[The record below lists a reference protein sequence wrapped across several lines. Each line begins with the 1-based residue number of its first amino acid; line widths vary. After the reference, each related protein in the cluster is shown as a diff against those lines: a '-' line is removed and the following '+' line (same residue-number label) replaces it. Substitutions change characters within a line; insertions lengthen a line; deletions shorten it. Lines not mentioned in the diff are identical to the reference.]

1 MKKIKIYLFCKD
13 KLFEWEIDGSEKKT
27 THFVLDKFKTLFVR
41 DYVISFDYGDDC
53 YKVSSTDDVEFS
65 YKNQKIN
72 TKVILDED
80 ILVCNFPYESS
91 KAILFIQFEN
101 EYNHV
106 FYKIDVREIDE
117 IKIGKADSNHII
129 YQNPN
134 LLDEHLVLK
143 FKDKRH
149 AEAISLSVGCYVN
162 QVRFE
167 KVELK
172 FGDTI
177 FIYGFKCVYL
187 GDYIAVNN
195 PNENVYS
202 ELAVLKEDDVEGAPK
217 RKFINFKQNIVD
229 RDKIYASVDEEQT
242 IVINPP
248 NIKSN
253 SKLKMICFGFAQ
265 LVMVLIGILILI
277 WSINDSKNSIY
288 LIYGG
293 TALIIIA
300 VVSCIILLAMNKGR
314 DKREIKNYETY
325 LNDKFKELTLIKDE
339 KVRDLT
345 QKFPKSTE
353 CYKMVINFEKRIWER
368 NIFDKNFLN
377 LTIGQ
382 GNLNFE
388 NLNLKSDRVL
398 NVSEDHELYKN
409 YLDVIENFRL
419 IKKAPITIPL
429 REINKLAVVG
439 DMDILNDVLKNFVVQ
454 MTSLHSYKD
463 LKIAFLH
470 SKGND
475 ESLSYMKEIPHV
487 YSEKKDFRYIA
498 SSDEELVD
506 VVYNIKNIISEREGI
521 LSENPKQ
528 IFNTSYVIFMLYD
541 HNQVMDSFL
550 KYISTL
556 NKKINVSFVM
566 LTLDDKNV
574 PTSFRYILDVGDDSQ
589 TFYKI
594 KDGGVKKMSIS
605 HEYKDVSNLINIS
618 KFVYSLSKIKMYNNS
633 LDVKSFEDKSIFDLY
648 GVSDVENLKILDRWN
663 KNKLVSIGSIPIG
676 IKGNKEIFSINVHE
690 KHNGPNGIILG
701 DSGSGKTEFLKSMVL
716 SYSINFH
723 PNKLNFVILKSNY
736 NSKLNSLGNLPHVI
750 DILDKENE
758 SEKKRLISLVKNEI
772 NKRQSLFDS
781 LKVTDINFYQNIY
794 EDYIDMPIIQNFVII
809 VDDVCEGDLDF
820 IKEMMSL
827 YSSMSP
833 LGIHFIVSSNKTEMF
848 VDNNEIELN
857 KFDFKVC
864 FRVSDMKHMFKILG
878 ESELATPKNS
888 GMFNAKFSDSQI
900 FKNAEVAFS
909 NIEYCVENGDEN
921 LDIVNNCGLVVK
933 KISRTKYF
941 ENLVTQQSVI
951 IEKIAELSKNIDL
964 KLMNIFN
971 SSLRYLSLPEL
982 IGYSSNFNGLMW
994 CESQK
999 PCSAIVGI
1007 VDDPKHHVQRFLEVD
1022 FKNIGNLFVY
1032 GAHGTGK
1039 STLMKT
1045 LIYSLCCEYKPNYL
1059 NVYIVDVNTKNT
1071 NYFSY
1076 TPHVKDIAYSK
1087 DEVNSLFKK
1096 ILDEF
1101 DLRKRIFENLDIS
1114 SVEHYKAKTGDDL
1127 VYIVLAIDSIN
1138 DIVNDTWD
1146 YTNFIKMIAR
1156 DGKYYGIFICVTSTD
1171 YCEKEMKLSEYFD
1184 NKFVFRMNDED
1195 SYRKILGEK
1204 CSINS
1209 KFKGR
1214 GLLNYNDQN
1223 GSRILEF
1230 QVALP
1235 MNCENEVELN
1245 NKLKSLFTQMNNINN
1260 RIYESTEIR
1269 DVLENEIV
1277 EEIES
1282 DYKEVFEAQSI
1293 SKVLEDFEDK
1303 SRGISILHNTFE
1315 NGKIYL
1321 NKILNILNDK
1331 NFKCYLIC
1339 KNYEKFSDIDLDKF
1353 AWCGFESGK
1362 SKEFLNWLC
1371 DISKSRNENKKDLLS
1386 DEKLCVFIPEID
1398 VFLKEIDEETLSYLK
1413 IILENENKIEIYFV
1427 TSLGKSNEVNDE
1439 VVEVLDLILKTG
1451 MTIILN
1457 HESDLNKDS
1466 FVLHKSEKISVT
1478 LD

>member
-27 THFVLDKFKTLFVR
+27 SHFVLDKFKTLFVN
-41 DYVISFDYGDDC
+41 DYVISVEYGDDC
-53 YKVSSTDDVEFS
+53 YKVSSTDDFEFS
-65 YKNQKIN
+65 YKDQKIN
-72 TKVILDED
+72 TKIILDGD

-106 FYKIDVREIDE
+106 FYKIDVKEIEE
-117 IKIGKADSNHII
+117 IKIGKADSNHIV
-129 YQNPN
+129 YKNEN

-143 FKDKRH
+143 FKDKGH

-162 QVRFE
+162 QIVFE

-177 FIYGFKCVYL
+177 FIYGFKCIYL
-187 GDYIAVNN
+187 GNYIAINN

-202 ELAVLKEDDVEGAPK
+202 ELTVLKEDEVDVASK
-217 RKFINFKQNIVD
+217 RNFINFKQNIVD
-229 RDKIYASVDEEQT
+229 RDKVYASVDEEKSV
-242 IVINPP
+242 VINPP
-248 NIKSN
+248 YIKPN
-253 SKLKMICFGFAQ
+253 SKFKMICFGLSQFVIA
-265 LVMVLIGILILI
+265 LIGVMILI
-277 WSINDSKNSIY
+277 WGLDLKFV
-288 LIYGG
+288 YGG
-293 TALIIIA
+293 AALIIIA
-300 VVSCIILLAMNKGR
+300 VVSCIIFLIVSVSKN
-314 DKREIKNYETY
+314 KREIKNYENY
-325 LNDKFKELTLIKDE
+325 LNDKFKELTLIRDE
-339 KVRDLT
+339 KLRDLT

-388 NLNLKSDRVL
+388 NLNVKCDRVS

-409 YLDVIENFRL
+409 YLNIVENFSF

-429 REINKLAVVG
+429 KEINKLAVVG

-463 LKIAFLH
+463 LKIGFLH
-470 SKGND
+470 SRRNS
-475 ESLSYMKEIPHV
+475 ENLSYIKEIPHV
-487 YSEKKDFRYIA
+487 YSEKKDFRYVA

-506 VVYNIKNIISEREGI
+506 VVYNIKNIIAERESI

-528 IFNTSYVIFMLYD
+528 IFSTSYVIFIIYD

-566 LTLDDKNV
+566 LTIDDKNV

-594 KDGGVKKMSIS
+594 KDGGVRKMSIM
-605 HEYKDVSNLINIS
+605 HEYKDVSNLINID
-618 KFVYSLSKIKMYNNS
+618 KFVYSLSKIKMYNNHS
-633 LDVKSFEDKSIFDLY
+633 DIKSFEDKSIFDLY
-648 GVSDVENLKILDRWN
+648 GVSEVDSLKILDRWN
-663 KNKLVSIGSIPIG
+663 KNKLLSVGSIPIG
-676 IKGNKEIFSINVHE
+676 IDGNKEIFSINVHE

-701 DSGSGKTEFLKSMVL
+701 DSGSGKTELLKSMVL
-716 SYSINFH
+716 SYAINFH

-736 NSKLNSLGNLPHVI
+736 NTKLNSLRRLPHVI

-758 SEKKRLISLVKNEI
+758 SEKNRLISLVKSEI

-794 EDYIDMPIIQNFVII
+794 ENYIDMPTIPNFVII
-809 VDDVCEGDLDF
+809 IDDVCESDLNF
-820 IKEMMSL
+820 INEMTLL
-827 YSSMSP
+827 YSSMSS
-833 LGIHFIVSSNKTEMF
+833 LGIHFIVSSDRSEMF
-848 VDNNEIELN
+848 ADNDEIELN
-857 KFDFKVC
+857 KFDFKIC

-878 ESELATPKNS
+878 DSELVALKNS

-900 FKNAEVAFS
+900 FKNVEVAFS
-909 NIEYCVENGDEN
+909 NIEYGIENGDEN
-921 LDIVNNCGLVVK
+921 LDVVNNCGLVIK
-933 KISRTKYF
+933 KVSRVKYF
-941 ENLVTQQSVI
+941 ENLATQQSVI
-951 IEKIAELSKNIDL
+951 IEKISELSEKIDL
-964 KLMNIFN
+964 KLMDMFN

-982 IGYSSNFNGLMW
+982 VGYNSNFNGLMW
-994 CESQK
+994 CESK
-999 PCSAIVGI
+999 KICSSIVGI
-1007 VDDPKHHVQRFLEVD
+1007 IDDPEYHVQRFLEID

-1032 GAHGTGK
+1032 GAAGTGK
-1039 STLMKT
+1039 STLIKT

-1087 DEVNSLFKK
+1087 HEINLIFRK

-1101 DLRKRIFENLDIS
+1101 DLRKKIFENLDIS
-1114 SVEHYKAKTGDDL
+1114 SVENYKAKTGDDL
-1127 VYIVLAIDSIN
+1127 VYIVLTIDSIN

-1156 DGKYYGIFICVTSTD
+1156 DGKDYGIFVCVTSTD
-1171 YCEKEMKLSEYFD
+1171 YSEKEMKLSEYFD
-1184 NKFVFRMNDED
+1184 NRFVFRMNDEE
-1195 SYRKILGEK
+1195 SYKKILGK
-1204 CSINS
+1204 RCTINS

-1214 GLLNYNDQN
+1214 GLMNYQDQN
-1223 GSRILEF
+1223 GNRILEF

-1235 MNCENEVELN
+1235 MSCENEIDLN
-1245 NKLKSLFTQMNNINN
+1245 NKMKSLFTQMNNINN

-1269 DVLENEIV
+1269 EVLE
-1277 EEIES
+1277 EEIIE
-1282 DYKEVFEAQSI
+1282 DIKTDCKEVFETENI

-1303 SRGISILHNTFE
+1303 AKSINVSYNTFE
-1315 NGKIYL
+1315 NGKIYF
-1321 NKILNILNDK
+1321 NRILNILNDK

-1339 KNYEKFSDIDLDKF
+1339 DNYEKFSDVDLDKF

-1371 DISKSRNENKKDLLS
+1371 DISKSRNENKKGLLS

-1398 VFLKEIDEETLSYLK
+1398 VFLKDIDEETLSYLK
-1413 IILENENKIEIYFV
+1413 IILESENKIEIYFV
-1427 TSLGKSNEVNDE
+1427 TSFGKSNKVDGEVME
-1439 VVEVLDLILKTG
+1439 ILDLILKNG

-1478 LD
+1478 LY